1 MDAIRRFEG
10 TMVNGGLG
18 ALDHIVV
25 TGGYLFWGCHAPNV
39 FRCIQFICRSVRRL
53 G

>member
-18 ALDHIVV
+18 ALDHIVA
-25 TGGYLFWGCHAPNV
+25 TGGYFFWRMPCAKRV
-39 FRCIQFICRSVRRL
+39 
-53 G
+53 

>member
-18 ALDHIVV
+18 ALDHIVA
-25 TGGYLFWGCHAPNV
+25 TGGYFFWGMTCVNRV
-39 FRCIQFICRSVRRL
+39 
-53 G
+53 

>member
-25 TGGYLFWGCHAPNV
+25 TGGYMFWGCYA
-39 FRCIQFICRSVRRL
+39 
-53 G
+53 